1 MSSSKQ
7 KEMCFSIK
15 PRDKLQQPQQQPQQ
29 QEQNDHRPTEEIQS
43 ASSHSMPKISMN
55 YIENFEMATLCLTS
69 IKREIGAMIQQ
80 KVRKKKRPV
89 LMPVQEEYENV

>member
-29 QEQNDHRPTEEIQS
+29 QEQHDHRPTEEIQS
-43 ASSHSMPKISMN
+43 ASSHSMPKISIN

>member
-43 ASSHSMPKISMN
+43 ASSHP
-55 YIENFEMATLCLTS
+55 CL
-69 IKREIGAMIQQ
+69 KY
-80 KVRKKKRPV
+80 
-89 LMPVQEEYENV
+89 L